1 MYASVPDY
9 RTLSDTD
16 DNPAY
21 ALALATGMPVY
32 FPAGQGL
39 GADGAYLVDTPAGTN
54 NVTSGLQLIGDG
66 IGRSIIRKTDARR
79 GPNFF
84 YNSGSADPADN
95 LVNLLVRDL
104 TIEDDPERE
113 LGFAEHDD
121 LVHINGVSDTIFQ
134 RVEFKGFRGDGLY
147 LGAGHFLVH
156 ERHNR
161 RIIVRDCIFDGVDNE
176 NRNGIS
182 VLDIDDLSIE
192 DCAFRHCTKL
202 DGSMPGAIDI
212 EPDVSNGATPPELYP
227 FRIIRNIRIVNNS
240 FQDCGGSAVAL
251 LLGSI
256 EMDNQTENIIIERNR
271 IVDCLGAFT
280 YGGHAGT
287 DAVTSVKKFG
297 VQFVANHVR
306 GCTRPFFM
314 TLDGAFGLAMERNTF
329 EDCGFVLLGFGSTSR
344 HMRIQNNNFIRCG
357 GGTAAAFVVD
367 KSLIDV
373 WIEDNHFLECAYF
386 ILLIRGANANF
397 SRFRFN
403 RNRIEGASTA
413 AVLMQVGPLGTWTGA
428 IDGESQAVGNMVA
441 ASIWDVNNV
450 SFDGPSLSYA
460 NGWVSYGGDSAPVV
474 RKDDSD
480 IVTVTGAVKS
490 GTATAGT
497 VMFTLPIGY
506 RPAATYR
513 AVTSSV
519 GSVARIQV
527 NRNGT
532 VATVSGVASGD
543 CHLNLA
549 FAARPGT

>member
-21 ALALATGMPVY
+21 GLAVASGMPVY

-66 IGRSIIRKTDARR
+66 IGRSIIRRTDARR
-79 GPNFF
+79 GPNLF
-84 YNSGSADPADN
+84 YNSGSADPDDN

-104 TIEDDPERE
+104 TLEDDPERE
-113 LGFAEHDD
+113 IGFTEHEH
-121 LVHINGVSDTIFQ
+121 LVHINGVSDTIFE
-134 RVEFKGFRGDGLY
+134 RVEFKGFLGDGLY
-147 LGAGHFLVH
+147 LGSGEILGQ

-161 RIIVRDCIFDGVDNE
+161 RVIIRDCIIDGIDNQ

-182 VLDIDDLSIE
+182 VIDVDGLSIE
-192 DCAFRHCTKL
+192 DCEFRHCTKL
-202 DGSMPGAIDI
+202 DGSMPGPIDL
-212 EPDVSNGATPPELYP
+212 EPNASNGGSPPILYLFP
-227 FRIIRNIRIVNNS
+227 IIRNVRIVNNS
-240 FQDCGGSAVAL
+240 FQDCGGNAFAL
-251 LLGSI
+251 LLPPL
-256 EMDNQTENIIIERNR
+256 EMDNQIENIIIERNR
-271 IVDCLGAFT
+271 VVDCAAALAFSG
-280 YGGHAGT
+280 YAGT
-287 DAVTSVKKFG
+287 DAAASVKKWG
-297 VQFVANHVR
+297 VQFIANQIR
-306 GCTRPFFM
+306 GCTHYYS
-314 TLDGAFGLAMERNTF
+314 LYIEGAFGLLVERNTF
-329 EDCGFVLLGFGSTSR
+329 EDCPFVQLGFGSTSR
-344 HMRIQNNNFIRCG
+344 YIRIGNNNFIRCG
-357 GGTAAAFVVD
+357 AGAAVFVVD
-367 KSLIDV
+367 RSLLDV
-373 WIEDNHFLECAYF
+373 WIEDNHFLECSSYVIF
-386 ILLIRGANANF
+386 IRGATANF

-413 AVLMQVGPLGTWTGA
+413 AVLMQVGPLGTWTGTV
-428 IDGESQAVGNMVA
+428 DGECQAVGNMVA

-450 SFDGPSLSYA
+450 SFNGPSLSYA

-490 GTATAGT
+490 GTATPGT

-527 NRNGT
+527 NRNGS
-532 VATVSGVASGD
+532 VATLSGVASGD
-543 CHLNLA
+543 CHLSLA